1 MVLLTQEHFVSTID
15 AIRMQLHKDCTY
27 ADAVCSLFNTDSIGP
42 YDNSLLIKQLISLL
56 QMYFP
61 RDKEGFCDIEHY
73 CFELNFGKCGDQELV
88 TAEDLYHR
96 LIQKWIE
103 KRIDDGVERQLMFE
117 TDRFKYDPSV
127 FVHQIIQC
135 KTTIENKEEETYRGT
150 IFNANK
156 SSIDTLGNKCL
167 VSTHPLIDDYPF
179 KKDIDGKKEH

>member
-1 MVLLTQEHFVSTID
+1 MVLLTQEHFVSTIE
-15 AIRMQLHKDCTY
+15 AIRMQLHKDYAY
-27 ADAVCSLFNTDSIGP
+27 ADAVSSLFNTDSIGP

-73 CFELNFGKCGDQELV
+73 CFELNFGKCGNQELV
-88 TAEDLYHR
+88 TAEDLYYK
-96 LIQKWIE
+96 LVQKM
-103 KRIDDGVERQLMFE
+103 IDDGVERHLMFE

-127 FVHQIIQC
+127 FVHQIIQRN
-135 KTTIENKEEETYRGT
+135 TPIENKEEETYRGT

-156 SSIDTLGNKCL
+156 SSIDALGNKSL

-179 KKDIDGKKEH
+179 KKEIDAEKEH